1 MTRIVSAVGGG
12 MIYSTARELLV
23 RICSRFAAFS
33 PDRRFWLKLAGTLQ
47 VALATQAG
55 MLGLPL
61 AESDQRLAAPG
72 LLALAVGFIGGVLL
86 VVMGFSDRETKSKPK
101 DVPSAPGSS
110 PRSSIFAASP
120 LVPVMGLLGHGM
132 PSLSERIEMELRRP
146 VTAILSF
153 ASALETELAERRLA
167 DGYRGAVQRIR
178 QGGSDLL
185 TAVEEFAVLARPD
198 EGPATPASART
209 GLRSVVG
216 DAVHALAP
224 MAQQCGVRLV
234 RQDDGDLVVR
244 GESGALHQVAV
255 HVLAMQIRRA
265 MPGET
270 IVVSHV
276 AERTEAR
283 LICRASGGRARP
295 AHAQQLCGEEPLA
308 LATAR
313 GLIERLG
320 GRLATSV
327 GRDTGLTVSL
337 HIPLAQARRTR
348 AFRLADTARD
358 LMPRGAFSAAARP
371 AAGVA

>member
-1 MTRIVSAVGGG
+1 MARISSAVVGGT
-12 MIYSTARELLV
+12 IYSTAREQFV
-23 RICSRFAAFS
+23 RICSRLAAFS

-61 AESDQRLAAPG
+61 AETDQRLAAPG

-86 VVMGFSDRETKSKPK
+86 VVMGFSDPATR
-101 DVPSAPGSS
+101 AQPGSVS
-110 PRSSIFAASP
+110 GSSTAPPRSSILAASP

-132 PSLSERIEMELRRP
+132 PSLGERIEMELRRP
-146 VTAILSF
+146 VSAILSF
-153 ASALETELAERRLA
+153 ATLLERDQAGRPVAEVCRS
-167 DGYRGAVQRIR
+167 AVQRIR
-178 QGGSDLL
+178 QSGSDLL
-185 TAVEEFAVLARPD
+185 TAVEELAVLARAD
-198 EGPATPASART
+198 EGPAAPASART

-244 GESGALHQVAV
+244 GESGALHQIAV
-255 HVLAMQIRRA
+255 QIIAMQIRRA
-265 MPGET
+265 LPGDT

-283 LICRASGGRARP
+283 LICRASGGRTRP
-295 AHAQQLCGEEPLA
+295 AQAQPLGGEEPPAMAAARA
-308 LATAR
+308 LVA
-313 GLIERLG
+313 RLG
-320 GRLATSV
+320 GRIATSV
-327 GRDTGLTVSL
+327 GRDAGLTVAL
-337 HIPLAQARRTR
+337 HIPLAQAQRTR
-348 AFRLADTARD
+348 AFRLADAVPD
-358 LMPRGAFSAAARP
+358 VMPRGGFSAAARP